1 MRTARSAASLTR
13 LARSAPTAPAVA
25 CAIFVEIDVLG
36 KADVARVDEQGLVA
50 PLQIRAV
57 DNDAA
62 VEAARAQQGLIQNF
76 GAVRRREDHDALRGI
91 EAVDLG
97 KQLVQGLLALVVAA
111 EAAVTAAAD
120 GVDLIDKDDSRGDL
134 AGLLE
139 QIAHTARADA
149 DEHFHEV

>member
-1 MRTARSAASLTR
+1 MDKQSLVTA
-13 LARSAPTAPAVA
+13 
-25 CAIFVEIDVLG
+25 
-36 KADVARVDEQGLVA
+36 
-50 PLQIRAV
+50 LQIRAV

-62 VEAARAQQGLIQNF
+62 VKAARAQQGLIQNF

-97 KQLVQGLLALVVAA
+97 KQLVQGLLTLVVAA

-120 GVDLIDKDDSRGDL
+120 GIDLIDKDDSRGDL

-139 QIAHTARADA
+139 QIAHAARADA

>member
-1 MRTARSAASLTR
+1 M
-13 LARSAPTAPAVA
+13 
-25 CAIFVEIDVLG
+25 D
-36 KADVARVDEQGLVA
+36 KQGLVTA
-50 PLQIRAV
+50 LQIRAV

-62 VEAARAQQGLIQNF
+62 VKAARAQQGLIQNF

-120 GVDLIDKDDSRGDL
+120 GIDLIDKDDSRGDL

-139 QIAHTARADA
+139 QIAHAARADA

>member
-1 MRTARSAASLTR
+1 MRFSISVRTVPFFSVPDCARRGLCD
-13 LARSAPTAPAVA
+13 LLEV
-25 CAIFVEIDVLG
+25 DVLG

-57 DNDAA
+57 NDDAA
-62 VEAARAQQGLIQNF
+62 VKAARAQQGLIENF
-76 GAVRRREDHDALRGI
+76 RAVRRRKDHDALRGI

-139 QIAHTARADA
+139 QIAHAARADA